1 MTLDD
6 VPADVE
12 LTLTT
17 ELDRLFKAAKCNP
30 MCHVCF
36 NRISIGNTFSLV
48 SLDGTDQM
56 ACARKTCGR
65 TGLEKKAAR
74 LATEKQDRIDTEK
87 TKRAAWEKKYP
98 NAHNRP
104 AYGGGYSRPSKVC
117 SNCQGRSCS
126 ACDGGPYVP

>member
-12 LTLTT
+12 LILTT
-17 ELDRLFKAAKCNP
+17 ELDRLFKVAKCNP

-36 NRISIGNTFSLV
+36 NKISVGTIFSLV

-65 TGLEKKAAR
+65 TGLEKQAEKRAK
-74 LATEKQDRIDTEK
+74 EKQDKIDAEK
-87 TKRAAWEKKYP
+87 AERAAWEKKYP
-98 NAHNRP
+98 NPRNRP
-104 AYGGGYSRPSKVC
+104 SYGGGYSRPSK
-117 SNCQGRSCS
+117 
-126 ACDGGPYVP
+126 